1 MNEGELVKTLMPGS
15 ALVKGGAVYFSASSN
30 YNTLFAMFGIGIP
43 ELVIIIIVAL
53 LVVGPS
59 KLPDLARSMGK
70 ALGEFRRLADDV
82 KETIEQEMAKEPEK
96 EEEKQKEAQKEEQK
110 EEQQKAE
117 GETIPEAPIMWDG
130 HIVAEEGQTQEQ
142 KEEQQR
148 AEGETAP
155 VGRQVAGQEQE
166 KETEKAEKV
175 AEGIR
180 VNEPQKT

>member
-1 MNEGELVKTLMPGS
+1 
-15 ALVKGGAVYFSASSN
+15 
-30 YNTLFAMFGIGIP
+30 MFGIGIP

-96 EEEKQKEAQKEEQK
+96 EEETQKEAQKEEQK
-110 EEQQKAE
+110 EEQQTAE
-117 GETIPEAPIMWDG
+117 GETIPQEVPMGDG
-130 HIVAEEGQTQEQ
+130 HLVAEEGQTQEQ
-142 KEEQQR
+142 K
-148 AEGETAP
+148 AEGETTP
-155 VGRQVAGQEQE
+155 EGRQVAEEEKKQEL
-166 KETEKAEKV
+166 AEKV

>member
-1 MNEGELVKTLMPGS
+1 
-15 ALVKGGAVYFSASSN
+15 
-30 YNTLFAMFGIGIP
+30 MFGIGIP

-96 EEEKQKEAQKEEQK
+96 EEETQKEAQKEEQK

-117 GETIPEAPIMWDG
+117 GETIPGEQMMYDAHMVADDG
-130 HIVAEEGQTQEQ
+130 QRQEQVAEETPMSQGLLFAGEGLTQGQ

-148 AEGETAP
+148 AEGETTP
-155 VGRQVAGQEQE
+155 VGLQVAGQEKE
-166 KETEKAEKV
+166 KEKEKEKAEKV
-175 AEGIR
+175 AEGIS